1 MAGKPD
7 KTVLSFYDSL
17 LKESDVNTLTE
28 GCWLNDKIIGFVFE
42 WVDIF
47 IFYCLEP
54 QHRLNMKNLIIS
66 PIEEVVLVLDTICNP
81 VSDTLLECVLQV
93 QVRNWTNGHIVD
105 LSRLIKSKFI
115 IWLGSGRGPSWN
127 DTC

>member
-17 LKESDVNTLTE
+17 LKESDLNTLTE

-47 IFYCLEP
+47 IFYCLGV

-115 IWLGSGRGPSWN
+115 IW
-127 DTC
+127 